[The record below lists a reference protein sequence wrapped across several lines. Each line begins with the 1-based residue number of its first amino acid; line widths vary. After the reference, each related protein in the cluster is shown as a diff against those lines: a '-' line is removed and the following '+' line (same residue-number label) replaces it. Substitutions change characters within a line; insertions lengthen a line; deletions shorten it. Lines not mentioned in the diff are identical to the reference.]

1 MPQSAKL
8 SPWPDTLPTWDSLDF
23 ESKKLFIR
31 QADVYGAYLAYAD
44 HEIGRVI
51 QAVDDLGELD
61 NTLTILYRWR

>member
-31 QADVYGAYLAYAD
+31 QADVYAD